1 MDCTRRDSFA
11 AGLYIQAD
19 VVDHMVVVAVVVLLP
34 DPPFAM
40 TSEPLVA
47 KLPWAVQYPCCIRQQ
62 NFHFAAG
69 EEEAHHRDCCVDSE
83 VQTCC
88 AMSLCSTEMRQ
99 ATTCG
104 KEQSAFSDRYRE
116 PRVGGGRPTWR
127 ANQRLWTGPK
137 YMYGTYVPVSRQC
150 LHTTRPTMTRWIR
163 LVRGVTQ
170 FPVFLYSPTSF
181 CVKLSP
187 RVTRD
192 PPYRWMSSVNN
203 LPALSTSSF
212 FDVPSMSA
220 HCSTSRWPSASP
232 FPITFPP

>member
-88 AMSLCSTEMRQ
+88 AMSLGSTEMRQ

-104 KEQSAFSDRYRE
+104 KE
-116 PRVGGGRPTWR
+116 RVQRP
-127 ANQRLWTGPK
+127 
-137 YMYGTYVPVSRQC
+137 VPV
-150 LHTTRPTMTRWIR
+150 
-163 LVRGVTQ
+163 
-170 FPVFLYSPTSF
+170 
-181 CVKLSP
+181 
-187 RVTRD
+187 
-192 PPYRWMSSVNN
+192 
-203 LPALSTSSF
+203 
-212 FDVPSMSA
+212 PS
-220 HCSTSRWPSASP
+220 SRWREANHGPTNGLESLTP
-232 FPITFPP
+232 HIL